1 MRIGELAKRT
11 GCTVETIRYYE
22 RAGLL
27 AAPARTQGNYRVY
40 GEADVERLQFIRECR
55 SLDMTL
61 AEIGRLLAFRDAPER
76 HCRDANALIDE
87 HIGHVAQRI
96 AELRTLER
104 QLIELRRLCRR
115 TRKAKDCGILNRLGN
130 GRAAPRKAGA
140 HAARGR

>member
-27 AAPARTQGNYRVY
+27 AARARTQGNYRIY
-40 GEADVERLQFIRECR
+40 GEADVERLAFIRECR

-76 HCRDANALIDE
+76 HCGEANALIDE

-96 AELRTLER
+96 AELRALER
-104 QLIELRRLCRR
+104 RLIELRRLCRR
-115 TRKAKDCGILNRLGN
+115 TQKAKDCGILNRLGN
-130 GRAAPRKAGA
+130 GRGTPRKAGV
-140 HAARGR
+140 HAERGR